1 MKKYYTR
8 ACNFHYGGNS
18 RNLVNNKKALPLNGN
33 LDISFD
39 YIEILSRNSK
49 KLIHLNEI
57 KNLPLQIKKKVNKDL
72 KILVKRKKNFSN
84 LNFKKLPN
92 IIGVLNLTPDSFSDG
107 GKYNKKNLGYNHAL
121 QLFRSGS
128 NIIDVGGESTS
139 PGSKE
144 IKAKDEW
151 NRIRLTLKKLNKTKI
166 TVSLDSRKS
175 QIMEKGI
182 KFGVQLI
189 NDISGLKFDKK
200 SIKILKKYNTP
211 FVIHHI
217 QGSPSTMQT
226 SPKYK
231 NVLFDIYDY
240 FEERIKHVRLKGIKH
255 RNIIIDPGI
264 GFGKNLKHNITLI
277 SKISLFHS
285 LGFPI
290 LLGISRKSFIKNIS
304 GRNDSKQRLGGTI
317 GSTLFALMQGV
328 QILRVHDVNE
338 VIQSIK
344 IFKEL
349 LKN

>member
-8 ACNFHYGGNS
+8 VCNFHYGSNS
-18 RNLVNNKKALPLNGN
+18 KNLVKKKKALPLNSN
-33 LDISFD
+33 LEISFD
-39 YIEILSRNSK
+39 HIEILSRNNN
-49 KLIHLNEI
+49 KLISIKEI
-57 KNLPLQIKKKVNKDL
+57 KNLPLQLKKKVNKDL
-72 KILVKRKKNFSN
+72 RIIAKRKKNFSN
-84 LNFKKLPN
+84 LNFKNLPN
-92 IIGVLNLTPDSFSDG
+92 IMGVLNLTPDSFSDG

-128 NIIDVGGESTS
+128 NIIDVGGESAR

-144 IKAKDEW
+144 IKSKNEW
-151 NRIRLTLKKLNKTKI
+151 NRIGLTLKKLKKKKI
-166 TVSLDSRKS
+166 PVSLDTRKS
-175 QIMEKGI
+175 LIMEKGI
-182 KFGVQLI
+182 KLGVKLI
-189 NDISGLKFDKK
+189 NDISGLKFDNK
-200 SIKILKKYNTP
+200 SIKIIKKYNMP

-217 QGSPSTMQT
+217 QGNPSTMQKN
-226 SPKYK
+226 PKYK

-240 FEERIKHVRLKGIKH
+240 FEERIKHIRFKGIKH
-255 RNIIIDPGI
+255 SNIIIDPGI

-338 VIQSIK
+338 NIQSIK